1 MKISP
6 LNNIILP
13 RRRYQSRPAAPSFQ
27 SSDTVEFS
35 SSVLPKKLE
44 LTEFEAKY
52 NDVMVQV
59 KRLDSNIYVQKNNL
73 KDYYS
78 AQDKYDYQELLK
90 QRQNLRARL
99 RNMAKKSNNNQFD
112 LEYNI
117 TVKKEY
123 NRFAPKI
130 YKAGTKPELRVIEK
144 LINEYALYPKTK
156 ELLLT
161 LIGQRIKTLKFK
173 IG

>member
-6 LNNIILP
+6 LNNIILSQ
-13 RRRYQSRPAAPSFQ
+13 RRYQSRRVAPSFL

-59 KRLDSNIYVQKNNL
+59 KRLDSNIHVQKNNL

-130 YKAGTKPELRVIEK
+130 YKASTKQELWYIEK
-144 LINEYALYPKTK
+144 LIDEYALYPKTK

>member
-13 RRRYQSRPAAPSFQ
+13 RRRYQYRQAAPSFQ

-52 NDVMVQV
+52 NDVMIQV

-78 AQDKYDYQELLK
+78 AL
-90 QRQNLRARL
+90 
-99 RNMAKKSNNNQFD
+99 
-112 LEYNI
+112 
-117 TVKKEY
+117 KEY
-123 NRFAPKI
+123 PAEEMIFCAK
-130 YKAGTKPELRVIEK
+130 TSET
-144 LINEYALYPKTK
+144 KTK
-156 ELLLT
+156 SKSTPEKY
-161 LIGQRIKTLKFK
+161 GKKIK
-173 IG
+173 